1 MLTNVGL
8 RHLRS
13 FVVLADELHF
23 AHAAASLHVSQP
35 ALSQTIR
42 QLEAA
47 TGLQLLRR
55 TTRSVELTDAGRMF
69 REDAIGVLSAFDEAM
84 ERALDMAAGR
94 RGNLHIGYTIG
105 AGVEIIPSVL
115 RVFRAAYP
123 DVEVHL
129 QEFDFSQPAA
139 GLDDGRSDVA
149 IVRPPIDVDDAEFLT
164 LVVEPRVVCVYDGH
178 ALADRDEVSILEVVS
193 EPIVAAPGSGTW
205 RDYWLA
211 CDYRDGQPPDVV
223 AEAATFE
230 GELQTVA
237 SGRGISITTG
247 TAARFYARP
256 GLRFPVIRDVPPCE
270 VAVALP
276 SHPILA
282 ARNFA
287 ELAVS
292 LSDELSA
299 AAAAGWPIRRSHD

>member
-23 AHAAASLHVSQP
+23 AHAAAALHISQP

-42 QLEAA
+42 QLELA
-47 TGLQLLRR
+47 TGLQLVRR
-55 TTRSVELTDAGRMF
+55 TTRVVELTDAGRMF
-69 REDAIGVLSAFDEAM
+69 RDDAIGALAQFDEVM

-94 RGNLHIGYTIG
+94 RGKLHVGYTIG
-105 AGVEIIPSVL
+105 AAVDIVPSVL
-115 RVFRAAYP
+115 REYAAAYP
-123 DVEVHL
+123 DVQVDIR
-129 QEFDFSQPAA
+129 EFDFSEPAA
-139 GLDDGRSDVA
+139 GLDDARSDVA
-149 IVRPPIDVDDAEFLT
+149 IVRPPIDVDDAAFFT
-164 LVVEPRVVCVYDGH
+164 LVTEPRVACVYEGH
-178 ALADRDEVSILEVVS
+178 PLAKRDKVSIAELLS

-205 RDYWLA
+205 RDYWLG
-211 CDYRDGQPPDVV
+211 CDYRNGEPPHVV

-230 GELQTVA
+230 AELQTVA
-237 SGRGISITTG
+237 AGRGISMTTE

-256 GLRFPVIRDVPPCE
+256 GLRFPVIWDVPPCR

-276 SHPILA
+276 AHALVA

-292 LSDELSA
+292 VSTDLEA
-299 AAAAGWPIRRSHD
+299 AARAI